1 MGKKQLRLCQL
12 TTPFES
18 DGANAWE
25 VYPRPQMRRVSYQSL
40 CSLWQLT
47 VIRGKNREKLGGIQ
61 VPFPPESRI
70 SGIFRQMAPGEQ
82 YRYERTFHL
91 QEPVQD
97 GRILLHFGAVDQYA
111 RVFLNGQAVG
121 EHTGGYLPFTLDVT
135 TVVTEGENAL
145 AVEVEDPLDTE
156 LPYGKQRRDR
166 GGMWYT
172 PISGIWQPVWLERV
186 PKNYVRSLR
195 LTPGLDHVVVETE
208 GGTAEKCLTLH
219 LLEGERQY
227 CYTGDTTVIHV
238 EEPILWTPENP
249 HLYYFTLQAGEDVIE
264 SYFALRTITVEARG
278 DRSYICLNGEPLF
291 LHGLL
296 DQGYYSDGIYLPASP
311 EGYRWDILTMK
322 RLGFNLLRK
331 HIKIEPDLF
340 YYYCD
345 LYGMIVWQDMVNAGA
360 YSFLID
366 TALPTLGIKRGVEH
380 KPSPRRR
387 KYFESSAWET
397 VELLYNHPCVCCY
410 TIFNEGWGQYEG
422 GRLYRELKAL
432 DSSRIWDTASGWFT
446 EEESDVTSEHVYFRR
461 LRFKARPDRPLV
473 LSEFGGY
480 SCKIPGHAFNLD
492 KTYGYKN
499 FEDLPSFQA
508 GLERLYREEVMAA
521 IAEGLCAAILTQVS
535 DVEDETNG
543 LVTYDRRVVKV
554 GEGSMAA
561 LAADLHAVFSRRISE
576 ERWESIGGFL

>member
-1 MGKKQLRLCQL
+1 MRRKQLRLCQL

-18 DGANAWE
+18 DSAGTWE
-25 VYPRPQMRRVSYQSL
+25 VYPRPQLRRASYQSL
-40 CSLWQLT
+40 CGLWRLT
-47 VIRGKNREKLGGIQ
+47 VIRREGQEELGEIQ

-70 SGIFRQMAPGEQ
+70 SRIFRQLAPGEW
-82 YRYERTFHL
+82 YRYERTFRL
-91 QEPVQD
+91 QEPVRD
-97 GRILLHFGAVDQYA
+97 GHILLHFGAVDQYA

-135 TVVTEGENAL
+135 AAVTEGENAL
-145 AVEVEDPLDTE
+145 TVEVEDPLDTE
-156 LPYGKQRRDR
+156 LPYGKQCRDR

-186 PKNYVRSLR
+186 PESYVSSLR
-195 LTPGLDHVVVETE
+195 LTPGLDHVMVETE
-208 GGTAEKCLTLH
+208 GGATEKCLTLR
-219 LLEGERQY
+219 LPEGERQY
-227 CYTGDTTVIHV
+227 RYAGDTTVIQI
-238 EEPILWTPENP
+238 EDPILWTPENP
-249 HLYYFTLQAGEDVIE
+249 HLYHFTLQAGEDVIE
-264 SYFALRTITVEARG
+264 SYFALRTVTVESRG
-278 DRSYICLNGEPLF
+278 RRSYICLNGEPLF

-345 LYGMIVWQDMVNAGA
+345 TYGMIVWQDMVNAGA

-366 TALPTLGIKRGVEH
+366 TALPTLGIKCGVEH
-380 KPSPRRR
+380 RPSPRRR
-387 KYFESSAWET
+387 KYFEASARET
-397 VELLYNHPCVCCY
+397 VECLYNHPCVCCY

-432 DSSRIWDTASGWFT
+432 DPSRIWDTASGWFT

-461 LRFKARPDRPLV
+461 LRLKPQSDRPLV

-492 KTYGYKN
+492 KTYGYRN
-499 FEDLPSFQA
+499 FGDLLSFRA

-521 IAEGLCAAILTQVS
+521 IAEGLCAAVLTQVS

-554 GEGSMAA
+554 EEDTMSA
-561 LAADLHAVFSRRISE
+561 LAADLHAAFARQIPE
-576 ERWESIGGFL
+576 GQ

>member
-1 MGKKQLRLCQL
+1 MRRKQLRLCQL

-18 DGANAWE
+18 DSAGTWE
-25 VYPRPQMRRVSYQSL
+25 VYPRPQLRRASYQSL
-40 CSLWQLT
+40 CGLWRLT
-47 VIRGKNREKLGGIQ
+47 VIRREGQEELGEIQ

-70 SGIFRQMAPGEQ
+70 SRIFRQLAPGEW
-82 YRYERTFHL
+82 YRYERTFRL
-91 QEPVQD
+91 QEPVRD
-97 GRILLHFGAVDQYA
+97 GHILLHFGAVDQYA

-135 TVVTEGENAL
+135 AAVTEGENAL
-145 AVEVEDPLDTE
+145 TVEVEDPLDTE

-186 PKNYVRSLR
+186 PASYVRSLR
-195 LTPGLDHVVVETE
+195 LTPGLDHVMVETE
-208 GGTAEKCLTLH
+208 GGATEKCLTLR
-219 LLEGERQY
+219 LPEGERQY
-227 CYTGDTTVIHV
+227 RYAGDTTVIQI
-238 EEPILWTPENP
+238 EDPILWTPENP
-249 HLYYFTLQAGEDVIE
+249 HLYHFTLQAGEDVIE
-264 SYFALRTITVEARG
+264 SYFALRTVTVESRG
-278 DRSYICLNGEPLF
+278 RRSYICLNGEPLF

-345 LYGMIVWQDMVNAGA
+345 TYGMIVWQDMVNAGA

-366 TALPTLGIKRGVEH
+366 TALPTLGIKCGVEYR
-380 KPSPRRR
+380 PSPQRR
-387 KYFESSAWET
+387 KYFEASARET
-397 VELLYNHPCVCCY
+397 VGLLYNHPCVCCY

-432 DSSRIWDTASGWFT
+432 DPSRIWDTASGWFA

-461 LRFKARPDRPLV
+461 LRLKARLDRPLV

-492 KTYGYKN
+492 KTYGYKS
-499 FEDLPSFQA
+499 FGDLPSFRA

-521 IAEGLCAAILTQVS
+521 IAEGLCAAVLTQVS

-554 GEGSMAA
+554 EEDTMSA
-561 LAADLHAVFSRRISE
+561 LAADLHAAFARQIPEGRRPPS
-576 ERWESIGGFL
+576 GQ

>member
-18 DGANAWE
+18 DGENAWE
-25 VYPRPQMRRVSYQSL
+25 EYPRPQMRRTSYQSL
-40 CSLWQLT
+40 CGPWRLA
-47 VIRGKNREKLGGIQ
+47 VIRGEDREDLGEIQ

-70 SGIFRQMAPGEQ
+70 SGIFRQLAPGEQ
-82 YRYERTFHL
+82 YRYQRTFRLH
-91 QEPVQD
+91 EPVQ
-97 GRILLHFGAVDQYA
+97 GGHILLHFGAADQVA
-111 RVFLNGQAVG
+111 RVFLNGHVVG

-135 TVVTEGENAL
+135 SAVTEGENVL
-145 AVEVEDPLDTE
+145 TVEIEDPLDTE

-186 PKNYVRSLR
+186 PESYIRSLC

-208 GGTAEKCLTLH
+208 GGAAEKSLTLR
-219 LLEGERQY
+219 LPEGERQY
-227 CYTGDTTVIHV
+227 RYTGDTTVIPV
-238 EEPILWTPENP
+238 TDPILWTPEHP
-249 HLYYFTLQAGEDVIE
+249 HLYHFTLQAGEDVIE
-264 SYFALRTITVEARG
+264 SYFALRTVTVEARG

-296 DQGYYSDGIYLPASP
+296 DQGYYSDGIYLPGSP

-345 LYGMIVWQDMVNAGA
+345 LYGMIVWQDMVNAGT
-360 YSFLID
+360 YSFLLD
-366 TALPTLGIKRGVEH
+366 TVLPTLGIKRGVEH
-380 KPSPRRR
+380 TPSPRRR
-387 KYFESSAWET
+387 EYFESSARET
-397 VELLYNHPCVCCY
+397 IAHLYNHPCVCAY

-422 GRLYRELKAL
+422 GRLYREWKAL
-432 DSSRIWDTASGWFT
+432 DPSRIWDTASGWFV
-446 EEESDVTSEHVYFRR
+446 EEESDVTSEHVYFRKLR
-461 LRFKARPDRPLV
+461 LRARSDRPLV

-492 KTYGYKN
+492 KNYGYKS
-499 FEDLPSFQA
+499 FHDLPSFQA
-508 GLERLYREEVMAA
+508 GLERLYREEVMDA
-521 IAEGLCAAILTQVS
+521 IAQGLCAAVLTQVS

-554 GEGSMAA
+554 EEGAMAA
-561 LAADLHAVFSRRISE
+561 LAADLHAAFARQIGERRREPSD
-576 ERWESIGGFL
+576 R

>member
-40 CSLWQLT
+40 CGLWQLT
-47 VIRGKNREKLGGIQ
+47 VIRGKNREKLGEIQ

-91 QEPVQD
+91 QEPVRD

-521 IAEGLCAAILTQVS
+521 IAEGLCATILTQVS

-554 GEGSMAA
+554 EEGSMAA

>member
-172 PISGIWQPVWLERV
+172 PISGIWLSVWLERV